1 MSTDRRD
8 ARKPVIAVLGGTG
21 QQGGS
26 VVNALLDNGE
36 FAVRV
41 ATRNRTGDSAKA
53 LAARGVD
60 VVEADLLDP
69 RSLQT
74 AFDGA
79 YGAFV
84 VTNFW
89 DPQQMSREV
98 ELATAAARTARA
110 AGVDHLVWST
120 LPDVEKCTG
129 GRLKVPHFSDKARV
143 DAAVA
148 AAGFLRHTFVQAP
161 FYYQNLLGPLKPQ
174 ALYDGHLGWAVAMDP
189 AARVIDAA
197 DVADVGRTVAAAFG
211 ARDKLANGSYLA
223 VSGGVYS
230 WNDFASALNALGH
243 DLHVH
248 RVSPDAFDADFL
260 GAREAREMFE
270 YCEAFTYFG
279 PEREKHIS
287 ATSALIPQRFIG
299 FDEWARR
306 NMMPRAAP

>member
-110 AGVDHLVWST
+110 AGGEHFGGCPPPPPPKRTAGRPT
-120 LPDVEKCTG
+120 LPPLPPNTG
-129 GRLKVPHFSDKARV
+129 C
-143 DAAVA
+143 
-148 AAGFLRHTFVQAP
+148 
-161 FYYQNLLGPLKPQ
+161 
-174 ALYDGHLGWAVAMDP
+174 
-189 AARVIDAA
+189 A
-197 DVADVGRTVAAAFG
+197 DT
-211 ARDKLANGSYLA
+211 
-223 VSGGVYS
+223 
-230 WNDFASALNALGH
+230 
-243 DLHVH
+243 
-248 RVSPDAFDADFL
+248 
-260 GAREAREMFE
+260 
-270 YCEAFTYFG
+270 
-279 PEREKHIS
+279 
-287 ATSALIPQRFIG
+287 
-299 FDEWARR
+299 
-306 NMMPRAAP
+306 